1 MVSYALCRVSY
12 GPCFPP
18 ETTFKLTC
26 YLSSYLAVDN
36 LPENYICIICRM
48 LSAGHFSENKMS
60 EARSYLPSLTLERRA
75 LTKMY
80 KKKSFESVDNIQR
93 EIGEYYTSRNR
104 LALLISDAPFQ
115 AAIRA

>member
-1 MVSYALCRVSY
+1 MTL
-12 GPCFPP
+12 
-18 ETTFKLTC
+18 KLTFGLSR
-26 YLSSYLAVDN
+26 YLDVND

-48 LSAGHFSENKMS
+48 ASAGHFSDNKMS

-75 LTKMY
+75 LTKMF

-93 EIGEYYTSRNR
+93 EIGELYAARHR
-104 LALLISDAPFQ
+104 LALLIKGASDAPCQ